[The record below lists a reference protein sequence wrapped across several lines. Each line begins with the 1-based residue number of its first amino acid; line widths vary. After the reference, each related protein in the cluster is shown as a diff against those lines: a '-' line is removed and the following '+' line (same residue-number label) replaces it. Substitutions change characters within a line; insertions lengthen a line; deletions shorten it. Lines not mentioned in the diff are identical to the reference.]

1 MLGCLKRPSPW
12 PANSYGPSGY
22 QETHAPE
29 ARRCRVL
36 AASWVPAA
44 APSGRGLCRY
54 LRLCGRGDG
63 SAPHTACGAV
73 TFALA
78 HAAVRHGRCSRATS
92 RLPPIDLCHG
102 RAERVPCTCA
112 LQARGRGS
120 PGPSDMTSDVGRGAD
135 VSGHSQ
141 VRAPGRRPPRS
152 SATPSTFRD
161 LGVTR
166 MHSLRA

>member
-1 MLGCLKRPSPW
+1 MLGCLKRPSPS
-12 PANSYGPSGY
+12 PANPYGPFGC

-29 ARRCRVL
+29 ARCGSVL

-54 LRLCGRGDG
+54 LRLCGKGDG
-63 SAPHTACGAV
+63 SAPPTPCGAV

-78 HAAVRHGRCSRATS
+78 HAAVRLGRCSRATS
-92 RLPPIDLCHG
+92 RLPPTGLCHG
-102 RAERVPCTCA
+102 RAERVPRTCA

-120 PGPSDMTSDVGRGAD
+120 PRPPDMTSDVARGTD

-141 VRAPGRRPPRS
+141 VRALGRRPPRS
-152 SATPSTFRD
+152 SATPSTSRD

-166 MHSLRA
+166 MRSLRA